1 MENKFIDLRGVRC
14 PMPIFKI
21 NKEVNE
27 LAVGQTLKAVADDP
41 AFKPDIEA
49 YAQMKGHEII
59 SLTQEGKETTVFI
72 KKI

>member
-1 MENKFIDLRGVRC
+1 MENKFIDLKGVRC

-21 NKEVNE
+21 NKEMNE
-27 LAVGQTLKAVADDP
+27 ISTGQILKAVADDP

-49 YAQMKGHEII
+49 YSQMKGHEIV